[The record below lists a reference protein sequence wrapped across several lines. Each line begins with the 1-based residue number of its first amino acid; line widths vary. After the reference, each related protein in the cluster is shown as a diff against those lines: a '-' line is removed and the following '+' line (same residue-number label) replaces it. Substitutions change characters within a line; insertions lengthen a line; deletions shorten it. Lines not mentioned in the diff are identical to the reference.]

1 MIDKEGY
8 RENVAIVIIN
18 SDHKVLWAKEQM
30 KMHGN
35 FLKEELRKVRQLKE
49 QCFEN

>member
-18 SDHKVLWAKEQM
+18 DDHKVLVGQKDE
-30 KMHGN
+30 
-35 FLKEELRKVRQLKE
+35 
-49 QCFEN
+49 